1 MKRILWILLVCL
13 LSMTA
18 NAQEQFISDSRFE
31 EADRFGNLNKAGG
44 VLVLSQ
50 HSDLVITVTNA
61 KSPKITPKGK
71 GVTGYYEYEVVVDRN
86 ETPTPKI
93 QVNRRGDVRRTSF
106 VVVTGA
112 DLFKAYLIE
121 EVAKKIGQ
129 ESVQSA
135 TDAVLDAALS
145 EVELTSAIEDLKVE
159 CVPALK
165 ANITRKRQSTDHN
178 INIISVKIPVAVFV
192 EADAKIKSIQ
202 EAFDALN
209 AKLIEN
215 NKDGKYAGTDE
226 EWERHTTLEEE
237 LEKAKNERE
246 SMNVLQIYANG
257 TNRLALDISGLGPR
271 VKLCYGIVPLEKEV
285 HVSKC
290 NGFLAEGGRL
300 YGLRKYDEARKA
312 FQQAMD
318 ADDAPYDMIPAI
330 KSSIEEC
337 DSCLLYERYAMGSL
351 VKMKQMRE
359 KGEGS
364 QAEVVKYASGALE
377 FLNKLYRYNPIDF
390 YGSRIETLN
399 KLIEEMPLSIKFTV
413 VKWVKTYSGF
423 EEKECLGNVEVWA
436 NYGGTAPALNSYKN
450 DRRLRELLSNSI
462 QYQKLG
468 VTDMNGELELN
479 LVRKSLPKGFFFRPV
494 GYNNDVKIGYMD
506 VTEIMNQSE
515 GDYNKRQFRMKMYTE
530 E

>member
-1 MKRILWILLVCL
+1 MRRIVWSLLVCL
-13 LSMTA
+13 FAIAT

-31 EADRFGNLNKAGG
+31 EADRFGNLQGAGG
-44 VLVLSQ
+44 ILVLSQ

-61 KSPKITPKGK
+61 KQPQIRPLGK
-71 GVTGYYEYEVVVDRN
+71 GVSGYYEYEVVVDRN

-106 VVVTGA
+106 VVVTKA
-112 DLFKAYLIE
+112 NLFLAYLIE

-135 TDAVLDAALS
+135 TDAVLDATLA

-159 CVPALK
+159 CPPTLK
-165 ANITRKRQSTDHN
+165 ATVTRRRQATDQN

-192 EADAKIKSIQ
+192 EADAKIQKLQ
-202 EAFDALN
+202 VAFDELN
-209 AKLIEN
+209 NKLIVN
-215 NKDGKYAGTDE
+215 NRDGKYQGTDE
-226 EWERHTTLEEE
+226 EWDRHTRLETEIQE
-237 LEKAKNERE
+237 AENERE

-257 TNRLALDISGLGPR
+257 TNRLSLDISGLGPR

-290 NGFLAEGGRL
+290 SGFLSEGGRL
-300 YGLRKYDEARKA
+300 FKLRKYDEARRS
-312 FQQAMD
+312 FQQALT
-318 ADDAPYDMIPAI
+318 ADDAPGDMLPAI
-330 KSSIEEC
+330 QSSIEDC
-337 DSCLLYERYAMGSL
+337 DTCLQYERYAMGAL

-364 QAEVVKYASGALE
+364 QAEVVKYASGALD
-377 FLNKLYRYNPIDF
+377 FLQILYKYNPIDF
-390 YGSRIETLN
+390 YGSRIETLS
-399 KLIEEMPLSIKFTV
+399 KLIEEMPLAVKLTV
-413 VKWVKTYSGF
+413 VQWVKTYSGF
-423 EEKECLGNVEVWA
+423 EEGARLGNVEIWA
-436 NYGGTAPALNSYKN
+436 NYGNADPSVNSYKN
-450 DRRLRELLSNSI
+450 DRRLREVLSSSE

-468 VTDMNGELELN
+468 TTDANGEIELN

-494 GYNNDVKIGYMD
+494 GYGNDVKIGYMN
-506 VTEIMNQSE
+506 VAEIMSQSR
-515 GDYNKRQFRMKMYTE
+515 GDYNMRQFRMKMYTE

>member
-1 MKRILWILLVCL
+1 MKRLVWLLLVYL
-13 LSMTA
+13 FSMAA
-18 NAQEQFISDSRFE
+18 NAQEQFISDRRFD
-31 EADRFGNLNKAGG
+31 EADRFENLNKAGG
-44 VLVLSQ
+44 ILVLSQ

-61 KSPKITPKGK
+61 KHPKITPKGK
-71 GVTGYYEYEVVVDRN
+71 GVSGYYEYEVVVDRD

-106 VVVTGA
+106 VVVTKS
-112 DLFKAYLIE
+112 DYFMAYLIE

-135 TDAVLDAALS
+135 TDAILDASLA
-145 EVELTSAIEDLKVE
+145 EVELTSAIDGLQVE
-159 CVPALK
+159 CAPALK
-165 ANITRKRQSTDHN
+165 ANITRKRQTTDHN
-178 INIISVKIPVAVFV
+178 ISIISVKIPVSVFM
-192 EADAKIKSIQ
+192 EADAKVKIIQ
-202 EAFDALN
+202 DAFDELN
-209 AKLIEN
+209 NKLIVN
-215 NKDGKYAGTDE
+215 NKDGKYEGTDE
-226 EWERHTTLEEE
+226 EWERHTKLEEE
-237 LEKAKNERE
+237 LGKAEAERE
-246 SMNVLQIYANG
+246 SMKVLMIYANG

-300 YGLRKYDEARKA
+300 YGLRKYEEARLA
-312 FQQAMD
+312 FLQAMN
-318 ADDAPYDMIPAI
+318 ADDAPIDMIPAI
-330 KSSIEEC
+330 KNNIEEC
-337 DSCLLYERYAMGSL
+337 DSCLQYERFAMGAL

-377 FLNKLYRYNPIDF
+377 FLKKLYLYNAIDF

-399 KLIEEMPLSIKFTV
+399 KLIEEIPLTIKFTV

-423 EEKECLGNVEVWA
+423 EEAGCLGNVEVWA
-436 NYGGTAPALNSYKN
+436 NYGGSAPALNSYKN
-450 DRRLRELLSNSI
+450 DRRLRELFSESI

-468 VTDMNGELELN
+468 VTDGNGELELN

-494 GYNNDVKIGYMD
+494 GYGNKVKIGYMD
-506 VTEIMNQSE
+506 VTEVMQQSE